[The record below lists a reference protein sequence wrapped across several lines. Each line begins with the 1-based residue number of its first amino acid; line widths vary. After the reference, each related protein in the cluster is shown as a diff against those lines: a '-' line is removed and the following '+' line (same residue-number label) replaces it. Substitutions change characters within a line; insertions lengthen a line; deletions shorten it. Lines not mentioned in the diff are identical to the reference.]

1 MLIVLII
8 ALTGSIYIVNEQEQ
22 VVITQFGKPVG
33 NAVTTPGV
41 HFKVPLIQ
49 NVNVFDKRY
58 LEWDGDPNQVPTK
71 DKKFIFVDT
80 YARWQITDPLQFYKR
95 LTNERGA
102 QSRLDDILDGETRD
116 YIANNNIEETV
127 RNSNRTPVLTDSLSE
142 PTSDS
147 LVKVFVGRE
156 KIERMILKTANERAA
171 DLGIV
176 ILDFKIKR
184 LNYVE
189 EVRDQVY
196 KRMTSERF
204 RIADKF
210 RSEGQGEASKIN
222 GEKEREL
229 KLIQSVAFKKVNHYF
244 MKSPLLFAL
253 LCLATSTAF
262 SQETFPNI
270 PTHFIKPPILYQET
284 VTTAAYIDSGLFS
297 RYLDWAL
304 QKDSLPEHYKNGKP
318 FSITINYM
326 VSREGKISG
335 VNLLRTNEDQEII
348 FELIRKKLFACP
360 YQWIPATQNGRP
372 VSAFLKLKIVGNE
385 PLKN

>member
-1 MLIVLII
+1 MKLII
-8 ALTGSIYIVNEQEQ
+8 SGVVLVLLLIAVTGSVYIVNEQEQ
-22 VVITQFGKPVG
+22 VVITQFGRPVG
-33 NAVTTPGV
+33 NAVTTPGIQ
-41 HFKVPLIQ
+41 FKVPFIQ
-49 NVNVFDKRY
+49 KVNVFDKRY

-127 RNSNRTPVLTDSLSE
+127 RNSNRTPITTDSISE
-142 PTSDS
+142 PSSDS
-147 LVKVFVGRE
+147 LVKIFVGRE
-156 KIERMILKTANERAA
+156 KIERRILKTANERAA

-176 ILDFKIKR
+176 ILDFRIKR

-229 KLIQSVAFKKVNHYF
+229 KSIQSAAFKKAEEIKGIADATAASIYAGAYNQ
-244 MKSPLLFAL
+244 S
-253 LCLATSTAF
+253 ATSKNLYSF
-262 SQETFPNI
+262 LKSMETFEKTFDDKTSI
-270 PTHFIKPPILYQET
+270 ILST
-284 VTTAAYIDSGLFS
+284 DSEL
-297 RYLDWAL
+297 
-304 QKDSLPEHYKNGKP
+304 YK
-318 FSITINYM
+318 
-326 VSREGKISG
+326 
-335 VNLLRTNEDQEII
+335 
-348 FELIRKKLFACP
+348 
-360 YQWIPATQNGRP
+360 
-372 VSAFLKLKIVGNE
+372 FLKSMQ
-385 PLKN
+385 

>member
-1 MLIVLII
+1 MTKKKFILSIVVLILLLI
-8 ALTGSIYIVNEQEQ
+8 AVTGSLYIVNEQEQ

-49 NVNVFDKRY
+49 KINVFDKRY

-127 RNSNRTPVLTDSLSE
+127 RNSNRTPIMTDSISEPATDSL
-142 PTSDS
+142 
-147 LVKVFVGRE
+147 VRIFVGRE
-156 KIERMILKTANERAA
+156 KIERRILKTANERAA
-171 DLGIV
+171 DLGLV

-229 KLIQSVAFKKVNHYF
+229 KSIQSVAFKKAEEIKGKADATAAAIYAGAYNQ
-244 MKSPLLFAL
+244 S
-253 LCLATSTAF
+253 ATSKSLYSF
-262 SQETFPNI
+262 LKSMETFEKTFDDKTSI
-270 PTHFIKPPILYQET
+270 ILST
-284 VTTAAYIDSGLFS
+284 DSEV
-297 RYLDWAL
+297 W
-304 QKDSLPEHYKNGKP
+304 K
-318 FSITINYM
+318 
-326 VSREGKISG
+326 
-335 VNLLRTNEDQEII
+335 
-348 FELIRKKLFACP
+348 
-360 YQWIPATQNGRP
+360 
-372 VSAFLKLKIVGNE
+372 FLKSMQ
-385 PLKN
+385 